1 MVLLVRDTLANYD
14 EIVFC
19 HLHLL
24 SCTLP
29 LLFVLECPRN
39 KLYIERM
46 NQQRNELTPIFPGW
60 DSWTF
65 RPFLPDHT
73 TATWVL
79 WATPDTAARWA
90 FKDVI
95 ELPRCQLWSFHNP
108 QNTYKYRTISRHS
121 ASILYTKTGC
131 REFSQELRTV
141 ICLIM
146 LLPADCQRTF
156 LPSNILTINASNTSC
171 KKQFLMKENLPGF
184 RNRFSINCP
193 AVCASLQADK
203 KLLEVMISLF
213 IQLKRKQ
220 THLKSCS
227 IVLSWENINEENTEI
242 QDSFFLWLE
251 VKIKQSKSK
260 ITVKTLE
267 LPFFWD

>member
-1 MVLLVRDTLANYD
+1 MNSLPFSQD
-14 EIVFC
+14 ETHEPSDHFFLTI
-19 HLHLL
+19 LQL
-24 SCTLP
+24 
-29 LLFVLECPRN
+29 LECCEPHQT
-39 KLYIERM
+39 LLLAGHSRM
-46 NQQRNELTPIFPGW
+46 WSSFPDVSCDLFTIPKTPTNTGQY
-60 DSWTF
+60 
-65 RPFLPDHT
+65 
-73 TATWVL
+73 
-79 WATPDTAARWA
+79 PDTG
-90 FKDVI
+90 
-95 ELPRCQLWSFHNP
+95 
-108 QNTYKYRTISRHS
+108 

-260 ITVKTLE
+260 ITVKTLA